1 MAKARQQTMG
11 DIVKEAKSQPKQQS
25 NRQAARRKPAG
36 GSAPRHPAFHAGK
49 DGGGS
54 FRGTRRRGGN

>member
-1 MAKARQQTMG
+1 MAKARQQTMA
-11 DIVKEAKSQPKQQS
+11 DIVKETKSQPREQSKKQS
-25 NRQAARRKPAG
+25 ARRKPAG
-36 GSAPRHPAFHAGK
+36 DSAPRHPAFHAGK